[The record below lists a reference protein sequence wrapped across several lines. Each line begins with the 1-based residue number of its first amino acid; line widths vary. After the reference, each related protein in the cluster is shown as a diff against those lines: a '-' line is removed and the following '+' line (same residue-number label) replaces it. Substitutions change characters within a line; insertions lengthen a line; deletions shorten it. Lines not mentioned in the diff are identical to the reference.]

1 MATLPVYNQSGKEV
15 GSYDIDPAEIAP
27 SINRQLLHDAVVMY
41 QANLRQGTHRTKTRA
56 EVKGSR
62 KKMYRQKG
70 TGNARAGHRMSGIR
84 RGGGHMVTIRPRDYS
99 YRLPRKALQS
109 ATRMAVAS
117 KIADEQVVV
126 LDELKL
132 AEPKTRDIA
141 SLLKALSVDSQSLL
155 IAIEGRDE
163 NVYMSARNIDRVS
176 VSPVSELNALSV
188 LRPRR
193 VLFTKAALDAF
204 RENAPGNGSSDAAV
218 PSENVASGEDAATD
232 VSEEN

>member
-1 MATLPVYNQSGKEV
+1 MATLPVYYQTGKEV
-15 GSYDIDPAEIAP
+15 GSYEIDPAEIAP

-70 TGNARAGHRMSGIR
+70 TGNARAGHRMSGVR

-99 YRLPRKALQS
+99 YRVPRKALQA

-117 KIADEQVVV
+117 KIADEQIVVV
-126 LDELKL
+126 DELKF
-132 AEPKTRDIA
+132 AEPKTKDVA
-141 SLLKALSVDSQSLL
+141 SLLKTLNVDGKSLL
-155 IAIEGRDE
+155 IAIEGLDE
-163 NVYMSARNIDRVS
+163 NLYKSARNIDHVS

-204 RENAPGNGSSDAAV
+204 RKNAAGNGSSGAAED
-218 PSENVASGEDAATD
+218 SASDEKGE
-232 VSEEN
+232 